1 MSRSKSKHEWL
12 FCGILGAQ
20 ALIILAIE
28 AFILAE
34 WQLWVH
40 PNVIQI
46 TPSYIVPVDSA
57 IMFFA
62 CIYVFFLAL
71 DAVHHRNNVL
81 LLAICVSNACALVF
95 SVMLYRNMEVLV
107 NEMPRQRDAL
117 NHPLVDQDR
126 NIWTLIQG
134 FQLACPIFIG
144 LCTLATW
151 ASAFQLQKQY
161 AWVIYRSVQGDS
173 ETKSRYMNYEIYL
186 VLVKVAAFFIICFVL
201 QYGLVDV
208 HYEEPEFG
216 LTMALMPA
224 TFLLMILGVYVVR
237 FERKWPMGF
246 VIFCYLAMIAYLL
259 SRIIILYGH
268 GFRALTAG
276 KDMMLLFAIMGLVLL
291 VLTFIC
297 SIRCYLNFGHGLK
310 AIITG
315 KSETIRDSHN
325 FHSIG
330 GNAPFPVESTKRRLS
345 LV

>member
-1 MSRSKSKHEWL
+1 MYRPKSKHEWL

-40 PNVIQI
+40 PNIIQI

-62 CIYVFFLAL
+62 CIYVFLLAL

-95 SVMLYRNMEVLV
+95 SVMLYRNMEEIV
-107 NEMPRQRDAL
+107 NEMPSQRDGL

-134 FQLACPIFIG
+134 FQLACPIMIG

-151 ASAFQLQKQY
+151 ASSFQLQKQY
-161 AWVIYRSVQGDS
+161 AWAIYRSVRGDS
-173 ETKSRYMNYEIYL
+173 ETKSRYLNYEIYL
-186 VLVKVAAFFIICFVL
+186 VLVKVAVFFIICFVL

-208 HYEEPEFG
+208 HFEEPEFG
-216 LTMALMPA
+216 LTMALLPA
-224 TFLLMILGVYVVR
+224 TLLLMILGVYVVR

-246 VIFCYLAMIAYLL
+246 VIVCYLAMVAYLL
-259 SRIIILYGH
+259 SRIIILYGD

-276 KDMMLLFAIMGLVLL
+276 KDMMLFFAITALVLL
-291 VLTFIC
+291 VLTLIC
-297 SIRCYLNFGHGLK
+297 SIRCFMNFGHGLK
-310 AIITG
+310 PIITG
-315 KSETIRDSHN
+315 KDEILRDSHD

-330 GNAPFPVESTKRRLS
+330 GHAPFPVEHTKRRLS

>member
-1 MSRSKSKHEWL
+1 MVILWHLRRTSAYHSSHRGVSKPHIHG
-12 FCGILGAQ
+12 CQ
-20 ALIILAIE
+20 ANSHLTGLR
-28 AFILAE
+28 FILAE

-173 ETKSRYMNYEIYL
+173 ETKSRYMNYE
-186 VLVKVAAFFIICFVL
+186 VRMRFVFF
-201 QYGLVDV
+201 
-208 HYEEPEFG
+208 
-216 LTMALMPA
+216 
-224 TFLLMILGVYVVR
+224 GVCTN
-237 FERKWPMGF
+237 E
-246 VIFCYLAMIAYLL
+246 
-259 SRIIILYGH
+259 
-268 GFRALTAG
+268 
-276 KDMMLLFAIMGLVLL
+276 
-291 VLTFIC
+291 
-297 SIRCYLNFGHGLK
+297 
-310 AIITG
+310 
-315 KSETIRDSHN
+315 
-325 FHSIG
+325 
-330 GNAPFPVESTKRRLS
+330 
-345 LV
+345 